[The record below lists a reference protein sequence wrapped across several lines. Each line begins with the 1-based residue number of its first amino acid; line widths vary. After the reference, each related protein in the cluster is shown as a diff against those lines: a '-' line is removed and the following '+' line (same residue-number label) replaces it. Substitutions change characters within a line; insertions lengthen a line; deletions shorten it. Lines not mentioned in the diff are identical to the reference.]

1 MGPGPVVTISR
12 MTDDPTV
19 PSKHRVFSS
28 MPSFA
33 GVPTRALADV
43 ADAGV
48 VILGAP
54 FDWGTTNRPGARF
67 APKAIREADYLG
79 EDGWRPHIPTGINAL
94 GVLSVVDVGD
104 LPVTPGYVE
113 ESIEV
118 IADAVESIARAGA
131 VPITLGGDHTVTFPD
146 ATGVARVHGFGNV
159 ALIHFDAHA
168 DTGETHFGQLH
179 GHGTPM
185 RRLIE
190 SGAVPG
196 NRFVQIGLRGYWP
209 GPQVFAWMK
218 EQGMRS
224 YMMSE
229 ITDRGLNTVVDEAV
243 AHAAD
248 GADAVFL
255 SIDIDVV
262 DPGMAPGTGTPEP
275 GGLTSRE
282 LLDTVR
288 RLAKELNVVGA
299 DVVEVS
305 PPYDGPGEVT
315 AYLANRVV
323 LEILNGMAE
332 RKVAGE
338 S

>member
-229 ITDRGLNTVVDEAV
+229 ITDRGLDTVVDEAV